1 MYTCSILLYPIP
13 YGWTITKI
21 FTQILQSQDRT
32 FTIELHLLKG
42 DLLLFRIIKNIRN
55 NVREHIRYDRSVF
68 IIYSVLRVLIILAG
82 IRAIFNGNYNGAAY
96 CLLSLL
102 LFLVPSLME
111 HGFSINIP
119 PMLEGSIYLFIFAA
133 EILGEVN
140 HFYVSIPG
148 WDTMLHTIN
157 GFLAAAVGFST
168 VELLNRNSKNMNLS
182 PFYLSMVA
190 FCFSMTI
197 GVLWEFW
204 EFAMDNLFAM
214 DMQKDVILTSISSVT
229 LDPDNVQTCIGIKD
243 IVETHIITGDGTV
256 HVIEGGYLDVGIA
269 DTMKD
274 LFVNFLGALVFC
286 IFGYFM
292 DKHDT
297 KNGKAKRFAE
307 DFIVT
312 RVSDDADVEN
322 YALTNDDGF
331 AVDEEGEHMQK

>member
-1 MYTCSILLYPIP
+1 MFHFI
-13 YGWTITKI
+13 K
-21 FTQILQSQDRT
+21 
-32 FTIELHLLKG
+32 
-42 DLLLFRIIKNIRN
+42 RIRS
-55 NVREHIRYDRSVF
+55 NVREHIRYDRSVL
-68 IIYSVLRVLIILAG
+68 IIYTVLRVFIILAG
-82 IRAIFNGNYNGAAY
+82 IRALFNGNYNGAAY

-102 LFLVPSLME
+102 LFLIPSLME
-111 HGFSINIP
+111 HSFSINIP

-182 PFYLSMVA
+182 PFYLAMVA

-204 EFAMDNLFAM
+204 EFAFDNLFNM
-214 DMQKDVILTSISSVT
+214 DMQKDVILTTINSVT

-243 IVETHIITGDGTV
+243 IVETHVITGDGTV
-256 HVIEGGYLDVGIA
+256 HVIEGGYLDIGIT

-274 LFVNFLGALVFC
+274 LFVNFIGALVFC

-292 DKHDT
+292 DKHDHKKGKT
-297 KNGKAKRFAE
+297 KHFTD

-312 RVSDDADVEN
+312 RVADNTKIDDN
-322 YALTNDDGF
+322 YLLTNDDGF
-331 AVDEEGEHMQK
+331 AMNDNQ